1 MIKLFDPYS
10 LATQGQLSKTS
21 SGFGTADGY
30 LFYTVEVEE
39 IPEPSKGSGGGGGGA
54 KRKGRRIKTVR
65 YYRIKVKATIN
76 GRIFTQE
83 KEIRTDP
90 DETVT
95 AEDVDVT
102 FQDQEIHIKMLDTVE
117 II

>member
-1 MIKLFDPYS
+1 MIQLFDPYS
-10 LATQGQLSKTS
+10 LATQGQFSKTS

-39 IPEPSKGSGGGGGGA
+39 IPEPSKGGGGGGGG
-54 KRKGRRIKTVR
+54 KRKGRHIKTIR

-76 GRIFTQE
+76 GRTFTEE

-95 AEDVDVT
+95 AEDVEVSFDN
-102 FQDQEIHIKMLDTVE
+102 QEIQIKMLDTVE